1 MSDHPKTLPL
11 TALPHRPLNGIRVLQ
26 SVFLQFLLV
35 DWVQAQLV
43 ERHRQSFL
51 TLQVY
56 PVERR
61 FFPAPR
67 FCTTRAACAF
77 PQSPKNRFLVM
88 CR

>member
-51 TLQVY
+51 TLQY
-56 PVERR
+56 TQSSGA
-61 FFPAPR
+61 FFRLRDFVRPAPR
-67 FCTTRAACAF
+67 ALFLKA
-77 PQSPKNRFLVM
+77 PKTDSW
-88 CR
+88 